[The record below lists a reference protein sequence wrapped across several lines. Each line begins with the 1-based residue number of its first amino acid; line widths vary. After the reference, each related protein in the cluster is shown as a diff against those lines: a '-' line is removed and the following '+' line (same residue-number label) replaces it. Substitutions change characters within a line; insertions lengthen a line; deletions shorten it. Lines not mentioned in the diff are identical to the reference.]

1 MFERRFR
8 RFEPG
13 GAGATAYMT
22 QPLAR
27 AFDKDDLIPVP
38 HGAAPMPVGRPGPRL
53 LVRTLDRISAERSVR
68 HDQAKILQRFCRDD
82 LFPHMLCDH
91 YKKLNRRPAQ
101 ALSMCRKIFLNE

>member
-53 LVRTLDRISAERSVR
+53 LVRTLDRLFRRALGSARPGKNI
-68 HDQAKILQRFCRDD
+68 ATILPR
-82 LFPHMLCDH
+82 
-91 YKKLNRRPAQ
+91 
-101 ALSMCRKIFLNE
+101 